1 MKKSTKVTL
10 SALLLTTL
18 GLAACGNGSTD
29 TTGNS
34 TDTKSITI
42 TTFGEL
48 TTLDSAVYDDVP
60 TSDMIG
66 QAFEGLYR
74 VTGDNDIELGM
85 AEKDPTISADGL
97 VYTFNIRPDAV
108 WSDGNPVTANDF
120 VFTYRKL
127 VDPKEATG
135 AQSVDVFKNGE
146 KVRNGELPVEELGVK
161 AIDDKTLEITL
172 EYPAP
177 YLPKLLTGTRFLPQS
192 EKVEKEQGDKYG
204 TSSDTVVSNGPFT
217 VQGWTGSEVEWQLVK
232 NDKYWDAANV
242 ALDSVKVNVS
252 KEVST
257 SVTLFDAGEVQYTA
271 ISDQFVEQYQSQ
283 PTFHTQPKALTGYMS
298 YNVDRPTTGNVH
310 FRRALAMAFDKEA
323 LVKNVLKDG
332 SIALN
337 GIVPTDF
344 GTNPTTGADFR
355 ADSGNYLA
363 FNVAEAQKEW
373 ELAKADLGVSEVTV
387 TLITSDTGT
396 SKLVGEYLQAQIQTN
411 LPGVT
416 FNLQPVPLKNRLE
429 LQRADDFDIFYGT
442 WTPDYQDP
450 VNFLQQYTT
459 NGGINFANYS
469 NPAYDEAVSQV
480 QNNLANDPS
489 ARWNKML
496 EAEKIVMDDA
506 IVAPIYQ
513 GAQSYL
519 LADNVTGLEVLPFGR
534 SINLRQVNLK

>member
-18 GLAACGNGSTD
+18 GLAACGNGSTA

-108 WSDGNPVTANDF
+108 WSDGSPVTANDF

-146 KVRNGELPVEELGVK
+146 KVRSGQVPVEELGVK

-204 TSSDTVVSNGPFT
+204 TSADTVVSNGPFT
-217 VQGWTGSEVEWQLVK
+217 IQGWTGSEME
-232 NDKYWDAANV
+232 
-242 ALDSVKVNVS
+242 
-252 KEVST
+252 
-257 SVTLFDAGEVQYTA
+257 
-271 ISDQFVEQYQSQ
+271 
-283 PTFHTQPKALTGYMS
+283 
-298 YNVDRPTTGNVH
+298 
-310 FRRALAMAFDKEA
+310 
-323 LVKNVLKDG
+323 
-332 SIALN
+332 
-337 GIVPTDF
+337 
-344 GTNPTTGADFR
+344 
-355 ADSGNYLA
+355 
-363 FNVAEAQKEW
+363 
-373 ELAKADLGVSEVTV
+373 
-387 TLITSDTGT
+387 
-396 SKLVGEYLQAQIQTN
+396 
-411 LPGVT
+411 
-416 FNLQPVPLKNRLE
+416 
-429 LQRADDFDIFYGT
+429 
-442 WTPDYQDP
+442 
-450 VNFLQQYTT
+450 
-459 NGGINFANYS
+459 
-469 NPAYDEAVSQV
+469 
-480 QNNLANDPS
+480 
-489 ARWNKML
+489 
-496 EAEKIVMDDA
+496 
-506 IVAPIYQ
+506 
-513 GAQSYL
+513 
-519 LADNVTGLEVLPFGR
+519 
-534 SINLRQVNLK
+534 